1 MTPQEKGKESI
12 VEHIKKDHRKTEDE
26 IAELE
31 KRVKGGKRA
40 EDPVFVP
47 MKKELLGHLG
57 AEQELLFPLLEQEMK
72 KEIEDALKDHDEIR
86 SYLDKLTTGGDMPED
101 EWARLLK
108 EMKKEIQEHTAEEE
122 GKILPGAQRILG
134 EEKLIELGSKFEE
147 TEEKYS

>member
-1 MTPQEKGKESI
+1 
-12 VEHIKKDHRKTEDE
+12 
-26 IAELE
+26 
-31 KRVKGGKRA
+31 
-40 EDPVFVP
+40 
-47 MKKELLGHLG
+47 
-57 AEQELLFPLLEQEMK
+57 MK